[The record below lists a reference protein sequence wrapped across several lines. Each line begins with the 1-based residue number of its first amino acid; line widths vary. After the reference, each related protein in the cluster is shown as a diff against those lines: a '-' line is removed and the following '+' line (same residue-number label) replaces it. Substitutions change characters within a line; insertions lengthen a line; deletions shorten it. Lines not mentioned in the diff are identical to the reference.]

1 MDFFVKSKKLDRSL
15 VFRRAFA
22 AFFWIFTSFWCSA
35 SFDAKES
42 CWAFLAKFMSFRRVS
57 SLLAW
62 FNLLAHFTEVSCRTW
77 GAQSTSDI
85 QEMASWAEESSDGTL
100 WAVMSFRAWFTLVL
114 AWFVCVGTFFTH
126 LWFLKREASFMF
138 AKPANGAWFTLRHA
152 SFHGNIPSRAIL
164 WFVSS

>member
-77 GAQSTSDI
+77 CAQSTADI
-85 QEMASWAEESSDGTL
+85 QEMAGWAEESSDRTL
-100 WAVMSFRAWFTLVL
+100 WAVVSLWAWLTCRLT
-114 AWFVCVGTFFTH
+114 WFIRVGTFWTH
-126 LWFLKREASFMF
+126 LWFLKRETGFMF
-138 AKPANGAWFTLRHA
+138 AEPADLAW
-152 SFHGNIPSRAIL
+152 
-164 WFVSS
+164 